1 MVNYPIAT
9 TSNGQTKAFLNVQT
23 YVSTNENFFHNVKFI
38 ETYNLQNLQLI
49 SRYLFVLSSAHMG
62 IWKKTQR
69 CFPWNRSRLL

>member
-62 IWKKTQR
+62 I
-69 CFPWNRSRLL
+69 